1 MKGFIFAYLYYDSV
15 FFLFICF
22 ENRKFLKRFIQ
33 ISKKEA
39 KKEALKS
46 TPKHTLEALFLLGCL
61 VDA

>member
-1 MKGFIFAYLYYDSV
+1 
-15 FFLFICF
+15 LFICF

-39 KKEALKS
+39 KKEALKN
-46 TPKHTLEALFLLGCL
+46 TPKNTLEALFLFGCL